1 MSHEITSTDDMVL
14 HKTAAW
20 HGLGNVVET
29 APTPGQALTLAN
41 LDWSI
46 SERSIITAPV
56 DSQDYHS
63 DRPITTH
70 KALQRSDNGEILSV
84 VGSEY
89 TVLQNQE
96 LAEFC
101 YELADEGDVTVES
114 AGSLKGGKRI
124 WFLLKSET
132 LCIGRDE
139 ECDEIAPY
147 VLCYNSHDGS
157 SSVEFMPTT
166 IRVVCNNTL
175 SLARRKSDS
184 RSFKFRHTVNMRNYM
199 TAAVQE
205 MRNCFLEIE
214 QWGERM
220 NQLASIDLNK
230 EKRDDYW
237 DKVFKAISGP
247 TPKDDKAR
255 ERRAKK
261 QENTITEW
269 AAVYNREVEADDLR
283 PTPWLAF
290 NAVTNWI
297 DHQSRVHLTGRTSHD
312 TLDEAR
318 DWSNLFGRNAKRKE
332 TALAIAAD
340 TWINN

>member
-70 KALQRSDNGEILSV
+70 KALQRLDNGDILSV

-89 TVLQNQE
+89 AVLQNQE

-114 AGSLKGGKRI
+114 AGSLKGGRRI

-147 VLCYNSHDGS
+147 VLC
-157 SSVEFMPTT
+157 
-166 IRVVCNNTL
+166 
-175 SLARRKSDS
+175 
-184 RSFKFRHTVNMRNYM
+184 
-199 TAAVQE
+199 
-205 MRNCFLEIE
+205 
-214 QWGERM
+214 
-220 NQLASIDLNK
+220 
-230 EKRDDYW
+230 
-237 DKVFKAISGP
+237 
-247 TPKDDKAR
+247 
-255 ERRAKK
+255 
-261 QENTITEW
+261 
-269 AAVYNREVEADDLR
+269 
-283 PTPWLAF
+283 
-290 NAVTNWI
+290 
-297 DHQSRVHLTGRTSHD
+297 
-312 TLDEAR
+312 
-318 DWSNLFGRNAKRKE
+318 
-332 TALAIAAD
+332 
-340 TWINN
+340 